1 MYVEWKQVEFYGIK
15 YKKVTNINDYCVL
28 KKEVKGIV
36 AYGDKNQFLIDVENM
51 KNQSIEEKEKSMT
64 INFSLVCSFVFG
76 LISLLSSVL
85 FGNIENVKSFVI
97 AYVIVLV
104 VNAIAII
111 WLVTRAKNI
120 LKLRNDKIIFYETLQ
135 KMIMDKEG

>member
-1 MYVEWKQVEFYGIK
+1 MEYYMRD
-15 YKKVTNINDYCVL
+15 T
-28 KKEVKGIV
+28 
-36 AYGDKNQFLIDVENM
+36 
-51 KNQSIEEKEKSMT
+51 
-64 INFSLVCSFVFG
+64 
-76 LISLLSSVL
+76 
-85 FGNIENVKSFVI
+85 
-97 AYVIVLV
+97 VLV